1 MDRHNEHNLTGQ
13 PGYGWDMTD
22 KPFLTIREVADLLQV
37 SNRTVYNLIYNGTL
51 RACRLTYH
59 ITLITREDFF
69 LMIKETTYCKRSV
82 SIFARQEKKTKKK
95 KMDGNRQNIENTE
108 LSRQEGKNKPKGS
121 PKKRQLIPAA
131 NYKQSVRDTFTDSE
145 SAGNDLYTMAE
156 ICQKFSY
163 TYGRFYNLRMR
174 YSIPCIKANAT
185 KCFPKAE
192 VDKAMA
198 EEAERLGSNLSEH
211 WYSCF
216 DIMRLFGLGKTQ
228 DRRFA
233 LTHGVRTK
241 RIHGN
246 RLYYL
251 KADWDAARKIAERKS
266 ASTKAKREQENESDN
281 N

>member
-131 NYKQSVRDTFTDSE
+131 NYKQSVRDTF
-145 SAGNDLYTMAE
+145 
-156 ICQKFSY
+156 K
-163 TYGRFYNLRMR
+163 
-174 YSIPCIKANAT
+174 
-185 KCFPKAE
+185 
-192 VDKAMA
+192 
-198 EEAERLGSNLSEH
+198 
-211 WYSCF
+211 
-216 DIMRLFGLGKTQ
+216 
-228 DRRFA
+228 
-233 LTHGVRTK
+233 
-241 RIHGN
+241 
-246 RLYYL
+246 
-251 KADWDAARKIAERKS
+251 
-266 ASTKAKREQENESDN
+266 
-281 N
+281 